1 MRTGQYDKLGEAL
14 QHEAKRNSVRKVKIL
29 LELMDIHGI
38 KREKIPRFSELL
50 RTTISFSHR
59 GEC

>member
-1 MRTGQYDKLGEAL
+1 MSARQYNKLGDAL
-14 QHEAKRNSVRKVKIL
+14 QHEAKKNNVRKVKIL